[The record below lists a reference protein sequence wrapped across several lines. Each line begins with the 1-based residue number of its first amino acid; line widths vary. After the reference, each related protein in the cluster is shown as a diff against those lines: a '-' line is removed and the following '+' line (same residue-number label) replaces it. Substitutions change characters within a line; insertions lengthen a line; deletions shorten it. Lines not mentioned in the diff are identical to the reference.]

1 MQVEKEKTEAK
12 NSGSGENMRATVTVT
27 KFTAPINK
35 KQLILNLQQVS
46 YKDCIPK
53 GFEFKYDFVS
63 PNNRRDRSWAI
74 NNAIVLL
81 IYF

>member
-1 MQVEKEKTEAK
+1 MQVEKEKTEAT
-12 NSGSGENMRATVTVT
+12 NSGSGQKMKATVTVT
-27 KFTAPINK
+27 KFAAPINK
-35 KQLILNLQQVS
+35 KQLILNLQQES
-46 YKDCIPK
+46 YRDCIPK
-53 GFEFKYDFVS
+53 GFEFKYDFAS